1 MNLINLKILTPKGIY
16 FQDDVYRIDLKTKSG
31 SIGVLKGHVPI
42 VSGLEIDQLSILDK
56 QKKPT
61 KYALAG
67 GLLNVSGDEAI
78 IITLAIESTKDID
91 KKRAEL
97 AKSKAQQLLSDSKKG
112 DKSMLKAELALKRAI
127 NRLKV

>member
-1 MNLINLKILTPKGIY
+1 MN
-16 FQDDVYRIDLKTKSG
+16 
-31 SIGVLKGHVPI
+31 
-42 VSGLEIDQLSILDK
+42 K
-56 QKKPT
+56 QKQVT

-67 GLLNVSGDEAI
+67 GLLNVKGDEAI
-78 IITLAIESTKDID
+78 IITLAIEAVKDID

-97 AKSKAQQLLSDSKKG
+97 AKIKAQKLIDDSKKS